1 MKSKIHERLT
11 SQPNDAGK
19 KTISREPYRL
29 LKDMCHIHA
38 PSGNETAMKEF
49 LLEYIRTHSKT
60 WKHRPKVIH
69 GKGFQDNIIL
79 VFGKPR
85 TAVFAHMDSIGFTVR
100 YGKQLVKIGGPVT
113 QTGFKLTGE
122 DSKGRQ
128 DVELLV
134 NEDKKTGARSLQ
146 YTGKRDFERG
156 TELVFK
162 ANWRESK
169 DYLQC
174 CYMDNRLGVYNA
186 LKVAETLKNGA
197 IVFSSWEEH
206 GGGSVSY
213 LQKYLYETYQ
223 VSQGLISDISWISD
237 GVHYA
242 KGPVISLRDS
252 LIPRRAF
259 VNKIIRMA
267 KAAGCD
273 FQLEVEGAGGS
284 DGKELQMAAY
294 PWDWCFIGAAE
305 ENVHTPDEKVHKK
318 DVEGMIRLY
327 EVLMKEL

>member
-1 MKSKIHERLT
+1 MKATKET
-11 SQPNDAGK
+11 GYQ
-19 KTISREPYRL
+19 L
-29 LKDMCHIHA
+29 LKEMCHIHA
-38 PSGNETAMKEF
+38 PSGNEVAMKEF
-49 LLEYIRTHSKT
+49 LLKYIESSSKR
-60 WKHRPKVIH
+60 WKHKPKIIH

-79 VFGKPR
+79 IFGKPR
-85 TAVFAHMDSIGFTVR
+85 TAIFAHMDSIGFTVR
-100 YGKQLVKIGGPVT
+100 YGKQLVKIGGPAIIN
-113 QTGFKLTGE
+113 GFKLVGT

-128 DVELLV
+128 EAELKIS
-134 NEDKKTGARSLQ
+134 EDKKTGMKSLGYTAR
-146 YTGKRDFERG
+146 RDFVRG

-162 ANWRESK
+162 ANWRE
-169 DYLQC
+169 DDNYLQC

-213 LQKYLYETYQ
+213 LQKYLYEKYGI
-223 VSQGLISDISWISD
+223 SQGLISDISWISD

-242 KGPVISLRDS
+242 KGPVISMRDS
-252 LIPRRAF
+252 LIPRRSF
-259 VNKIIRMA
+259 INKIIA
-267 KAAGCD
+267 LADKHKCAY
-273 FQLEVEGAGGS
+273 QLEIEGSGGS
-284 DGKELQMAAY
+284 DAKELQMSAY